1 MAKTGARR
9 ANGASADG
17 ASAGGAIRHG
27 ALARSIAF
35 NLRRANNSALQ
46 AFARQLGRDYV
57 RPGRF
62 TILTLILE
70 NPGLSQ
76 TALGR
81 ASGLDIST
89 LTPALDDLVRR
100 GYVRRQRLKHNRR
113 SYALTLTAAGVAF
126 HRDMARAATSFDRAL
141 ARIVGPA
148 DRRRFL
154 QALRRIAHAFDEAA
168 E

>member
-1 MAKTGARR
+1 MTKPSTRR
-9 ANGASADG
+9 ANGAAPEDKRP
-17 ASAGGAIRHG
+17 IRHG
-27 ALARSIAF
+27 VLTSSIAF
-35 NLRRANNSALQ
+35 NLRRANNTALQ

-62 TILTLILE
+62 TILTLIAE

-100 GYVRRQRLKHNRR
+100 GFVRRQRLKHNRR
-113 SYALTLTAAGVAF
+113 SYALTLTASGAAF
-126 HRDMARAATSFDRAL
+126 HREMARAATAFDRAL
-141 ARIVGPA
+141 ARIVGRTEKA
-148 DRRRFL
+148 QLLRV
-154 QALRRIAHAFDEAA
+154 LRRIARAFDDVST
-168 E
+168 

>member
-1 MAKTGARR
+1 MTNASSTAKPR
-9 ANGASADG
+9 ANGVEDRP
-17 ASAGGAIRHG
+17 IRHG
-27 ALARSIAF
+27 ALANSIAF
-35 NLRRANNSALQ
+35 NLRRANNTALQ

-62 TILTLILE
+62 TILTLIAE

-100 GYVRRQRLKHNRR
+100 GFVKRQRLAHNRR
-113 SYALTLTAAGVAF
+113 SYALTLTASGVAF
-126 HRDMARAATSFDRAL
+126 HREMARAATAFDRAL
-141 ARIVGPA
+141 ARAVGPA
-148 DRRRFL
+148 EKAGLLR
-154 QALRRIAHAFDEAA
+154 ALRRIARAFGGVGA
-168 E
+168 